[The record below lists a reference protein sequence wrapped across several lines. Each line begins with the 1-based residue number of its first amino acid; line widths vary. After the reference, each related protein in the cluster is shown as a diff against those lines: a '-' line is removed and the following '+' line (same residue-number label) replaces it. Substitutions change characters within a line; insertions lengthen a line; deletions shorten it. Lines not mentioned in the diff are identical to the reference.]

1 MNVVR
6 EAIEQGAG
14 QPLGAEDLRAF
25 VMRQIRGD
33 QRRALFVAL
42 RWENTSNNN
51 SAPVFDSGT

>member
-14 QPLGAEDLRAF
+14 QPLGAEDLRPF
-25 VMRQIRGD
+25 VKRQIRGD

-42 RWENTSNNN
+42 ENTSNNN